1 MEKYIRQDDIW
12 EIVLSILA
20 AMVGKSLVLKNVFV
34 KRTELG
40 QTKSLIARKEVRYRE
55 TYNFK
60 YMEQFN
66 DIKLL
71 IHCKIEIFE
80 FR

>member
-60 YMEQFN
+60 FMEQFN

-71 IHCKIEIFE
+71 IP
-80 FR
+80 

>member
-55 TYNFK
+55 TYDFK
-60 YMEQFN
+60 YMEKFN

-71 IHCKIEIFE
+71 IPCKIEIF
-80 FR
+80 

>member
-71 IHCKIEIFE
+71 IPCKIEIF
-80 FR
+80 